1 MYRVTPSCMES
12 LLTHIFFLQSI
23 NTLQTQVEGLCEI
36 LKMKPSQASL
46 EIHREVFG
54 FNDQSEAP
62 FPPAKRAMGNK
73 QPIKRA
79 VEEAAAAEGYVPQA
93 KKPECCMGEDKLE

>member
-1 MYRVTPSCMES
+1 MYGVI
-12 LLTHIFFLQSI
+12 THTYFFLQSI

-93 KKPECCMGEDKLE
+93 KKPECCVGEDKLEWHFKKH